1 MSFEFFFF
9 FSSKT
14 ANWQKHSITTTCL
27 ETGELREHVLTCPL
41 SADSTKIC
49 FVNPDRHQGKS
60 VRHQK
65 NIFTRNFEL

>member
-1 MSFEFFFF
+1 MSFELLFLFQA
-9 FSSKT
+9 KH
-14 ANWQKHSITTTCL
+14 QPGKKHSINTTCL

-49 FVNPDRHQGKS
+49 FVNPDRHQGNS